1 MLSFIISNV
10 LVCTNAVLGITDS
23 IPQHSTIYES
33 TKSQEVQTLKVGQTA
48 SIEVAREEFSIELV
62 SEPQVALNSSQIVS
76 QSLPASNSV
85 LINSAMK
92 YMGANW
98 DCTMLVEQA
107 LRDLG
112 YSVPDVGPLGFGGYG
127 VVFYD
132 PSQVQAG
139 DIMMRGGHVSIYAGN
154 GMAIHGGFGFGGVV
168 YTDWDSNPAGYSSFV
183 RIG

>member
-10 LVCTNAVLGITDS
+10 LICTNAVLGIDAS
-23 IPQHSTIYES
+23 IPPYETS
-33 TKSQEVQTLKVGQTA
+33 YQPAKIQEVQRLTITSTA
-48 SIEVAREEFSIELV
+48 SIEVPREGFSIELV
-62 SEPQVALNSSQIVS
+62 YEPQIASFGSQIVS
-76 QSLPASNSV
+76 QSLPASNSILV
-85 LINSAMK
+85 NSAMK
-92 YMGANW
+92 YIGAGW

-112 YSVPDVGPLGFGGYG
+112 YSVPDLGPTGFGGYG
-127 VVFYD
+127 TVFYD

-154 GMAIHGGFGFGGVV
+154 GMAVHGGFGFGGVV
-168 YTDWDSNPAGYSSFV
+168 YTNWDSDPAGYSSFV

>member
-1 MLSFIISNV
+1 MLSFFISNV
-10 LVCTNAVLGITDS
+10 LIYSNSLLGLSPD
-23 IPQHSTIYES
+23 PVNYEVVNEFQN
-33 TKSQEVQTLKVGQTA
+33 QEVQTLTVSTTA
-48 SIEVAREEFSIELV
+48 PLEVPREEFVVELTPEV
-62 SEPQVALNSSQIVS
+62 QVAALGSQIVS

-85 LINSAMK
+85 LVNSAMK
-92 YMGANW
+92 YIGANW

-112 YSVPDVGPLGFGGYG
+112 YSVPDLGPTGFGGYG
-127 VVFYD
+127 TVFYD

-139 DIMMRGGHVSIYAGN
+139 DIMMRGGHVAIYAGN

-168 YTDWDSNPAGYSSFV
+168 YTNWDANPRGFSSFV

>member
-1 MLSFIISNV
+1 MLSFFISNV
-10 LVCTNAVLGITDS
+10 LIFSNSLFGLNPVPVK
-23 IPQHSTIYES
+23 YEAANEF
-33 TKSQEVQTLKVGQTA
+33 KNLEVQTFT
-48 SIEVAREEFSIELV
+48 SSSTTPPEVHREEFVVEMT
-62 SEPQVALNSSQIVS
+62 PDTQVANLGSQIVS

-92 YMGANW
+92 YLGTYW

-112 YSVPDVGPLGFGGYG
+112 HSVPDLAPTSFGGYG
-127 VVFYD
+127 TVFYD

-139 DIMMRGGHVSIYAGN
+139 DIMMRNGHVSIYAGD

-168 YTDWDSNPAGYSSFV
+168 YTNWDSNPSGYSSFV
-183 RIG
+183 RVG